1 MATTGVSSATTS
13 AAGTN
18 VPPVS
23 FPGIASGI
31 DYTSIINQLTALTLA
46 PVSQL
51 NAQIATL
58 NSANAEL
65 VKING
70 LIYSV
75 QASLDELSDPDLFE
89 SYSAVSGNTTAAS
102 ATSIAGQSATPG
114 VYVIDS
120 TQVATSTQILA
131 ALGAQHT
138 MLDTLT
144 SGPYAGQTSDTV
156 PLAASYAA
164 VTPSNGTSGQ
174 GKVTIDGV
182 TVSYDVASQSLQTIF
197 ANINTALHAAGDTS
211 FNIGFSSGDT
221 VQMTDDN
228 SITLGS
234 AADRGNLL
242 TVLKLDQAPIVDGG
256 SSYSVTGTSGVGGI
270 NQAAD
275 FNSTTGAG
283 FTTPVTAGTFTIN
296 GVKLTLSAD
305 QNLAD
310 VITDINQSSAGIT
323 ASIDASTNQ
332 IVLTNDA
339 TGPQSIVLGS
349 SSDTSNFLSAA
360 GLTAASGAVSS
371 AGKQAVVVME
381 TPSGGTRT
389 IYSNSNDVTNAI
401 PGIDLSLQSNDPST
415 PFSVT
420 VAQDNSQLVN
430 ALTSFVSA
438 YNTAMNEINVAT
450 AAPVVISAKSG
461 SQGSSAS
468 VGGGVL
474 YGRVDIS
481 TLQNQLTQ
489 LISGFLG
496 DRSTGY
502 NSLSQIGLAVDSSF
516 STLTSNSN
524 ANSTGDS
531 GGTTNGTPG
540 QGTSLV
546 QSTTYQGTDGQLQ
559 ALNVAALTAAL
570 QANPNAVQDLLQ
582 GPKGLAMQ
590 LGTYLTGVTGDPTIL
605 NSGVAGVQPSTALLQ
620 GFENQ
625 VTSQV
630 TSLQAQVSQIQD
642 SANMQADLLRA
653 EFTSSESAIAGYQAL
668 QQEVNAEFGASSSS
682 SSSSGP

>member
-1 MATTGVSSATTS
+1 MGTSGVSSATTS
-13 AAGTN
+13 TAGTN

-31 DYTSIINQLTALTLA
+31 DYTSIINQLTSLTLA

-75 QASLDELSDPDLFE
+75 QASLDELSDPNLFE
-89 SYSAVSGNTTAAS
+89 SYSAVSGDGAVATAAS
-102 ATSIAGQSATPG
+102 VAGESATPG

-120 TQVATSTQILA
+120 TQVATSTQIVGS
-131 ALGAQHT
+131 LGVQHS
-138 MLDTLT
+138 MLDTLA
-144 SGPYAGQTSDTV
+144 SGPYAGQASDAV
-156 PLAASYAA
+156 PLAASFAA
-164 VTPSNGTSGQ
+164 ISPSNGTSGQ

-182 TVSYDVASQSLQTIF
+182 TVSYDVNSQSIDTIF
-197 ANINTALHAAGDTS
+197 ANINSALHAAGDTS

-234 AADRGNLL
+234 AADQGNLL
-242 TVLKLDQAPIVDGG
+242 SVLKLDQAPIVNGG

-270 NQAAD
+270 NEAED
-275 FNSTTGAG
+275 FNATTSAG

-296 GVKLTLSAD
+296 GVKLAVSAD

-310 VITDINQSSAGIT
+310 VVAEINQSSAGVT
-323 ASIDASTNQ
+323 ASFDMSTNQ
-332 IVLTNDA
+332 ITLTNVA

-360 GLTAASGAVSS
+360 GLTPAAGGVST
-371 AGKQAVVVME
+371 AGRQAVVVLE

-389 IYSNSNDVTNAI
+389 VYSNSNAVTNAI
-401 PGIDLSLQSNDPST
+401 PGIDLKLQSNDPST

-420 VAQDNSQLVN
+420 VSQNNAPLIS
-430 ALTSFVSA
+430 ALTTFVSA

-450 AAPVVISAKSG
+450 APPVVISAQNG

-474 YGRVDIS
+474 YGRVDVS
-481 TLQNQLTQ
+481 TLQNELTQ
-489 LISGFLG
+489 LVSGFLG
-496 DRSTGY
+496 SGSSGY
-502 NSLSQIGLAVDSSF
+502 NSLSQIGLSVDSSF

-524 ANSTGDS
+524 AGSDGQSAGSSTS
-531 GGTTNGTPG
+531 TPG

-559 ALNVAALTAAL
+559 ALDVAALTTAL

-582 GPKGLAMQ
+582 GAKGLTTQ

-605 NSGVAGVQPSTALLQ
+605 NSGIAGVQPSTSLLQ
-620 GFENQ
+620 GWENQ

-642 SANMQADLLRA
+642 SANMQADLLRS

-668 QQEVNAEFGASSSS
+668 QQEVDAEFGVSSSS
-682 SSSSGP
+682 SSSSGS

>member
-1 MATTGVSSATTS
+1 MATSGVSSATTS

-31 DYTSIINQLTALTLA
+31 DYTSIINQLTSLTLA

-75 QASLDELSDPDLFE
+75 QATLDELSDPNLFE
-89 SYSAVSGNTTAAS
+89 SYSAVSGNTTAANAKS
-102 ATSIAGQSATPG
+102 VTGQSATPG

-120 TQVATSTQILA
+120 TQVATSTQIL
-131 ALGAQHT
+131 GAPGVQHT

-144 SGPYAGQTSDTV
+144 SGPYAGQTADAV

-182 TVSYDVASQSLQTIF
+182 TVSYDVGSQSLQTIF
-197 ANINTALHAAGDTS
+197 SNINSALHAAGDTS

-221 VQMTDDN
+221 VQMTDNN

-234 AADRGNLL
+234 AADQGNLL
-242 TVLKLDQAPIVDGG
+242 AVLKLDQAPIVNGG
-256 SSYSVTGTSGVGGI
+256 SSYSVTGTSGVGGA
-270 NQAAD
+270 NEAAD

-296 GVKLTLSAD
+296 GVKLSLSAN

-310 VITDINQSSAGIT
+310 VIAEINQSSAGVT
-323 ASIDASTNQ
+323 ASFDASANQ
-332 IVLTNDA
+332 ITLTNNA

-360 GLTAASGAVSS
+360 GLTSASGAVSH

-381 TPSGGTRT
+381 TPSGTTKT

-401 PGIDLSLQSNDPST
+401 PGIDVSLQSNDPST
-415 PFSVT
+415 PFSIT
-420 VAQDNSQLVN
+420 VSQNNTPLIS

-450 AAPVVISAKSG
+450 AAPVVISARNG

-474 YGRVDIS
+474 YGRVDVS
-481 TLQNQLTQ
+481 TLQYELTQ
-489 LISGFLG
+489 LVSGFLG
-496 DRSTGY
+496 NGSTGY
-502 NSLSQIGLAVDSSF
+502 NSLSQIGLSVDSSF

-524 ANSTGDS
+524 ANSTGNS
-531 GGTTNGTPG
+531 GGTSSGTPG

-559 ALNVAALTAAL
+559 ALDVGALTAAL

-582 GPKGLAMQ
+582 GSKGLATQ

-605 NSGVAGVQPSTALLQ
+605 NSGIVGVQPSTSLLQ

-668 QQEVNAEFGASSSS
+668 QQEVNAEFGVSS
-682 SSSSGP
+682 SSSSGA